1 MIYIEMTYFITLVY
15 QKYSRPWISFS
26 RETYRSPL

>member
-15 QKYSRPWISFS
+15 QKYSGHGLSFS